1 MKGSSLIRDRLS
13 SVLEYDDRVSNKP
26 LKDYPIKDIE
36 QWHIECVQTR
46 LKNTKTTAN
55 DVVKMISIIYTW
67 AIKKKKIKAIN
78 PVQNITKFKENK
90 IKIKLDEVDRKK
102 VIDYCF
108 SKAFDFFPRFLTYV
122 ALLLLTGKREEE
134 LLHLAWQQPTDKKH
148 FEECSGWLVDN
159 WEREKMIYLRDTKNR
174 KSELVYIDN
183 QSLQILLRL
192 QRSDIRKERLGG

>member
-1 MKGSSLIRDRLS
+1 M
-13 SVLEYDDRVSNKP
+13 
-26 LKDYPIKDIE
+26 
-36 QWHIECVQTR
+36 
-46 LKNTKTTAN
+46 
-55 DVVKMISIIYTW
+55 
-67 AIKKKKIKAIN
+67 
-78 PVQNITKFKENK
+78 
-90 IKIKLDEVDRKK
+90 
-102 VIDYCF
+102 F
-108 SKAFDFFPRFLTYV
+108 SKAFDFFPRFLTYI

-192 QRSDIRKERLGG
+192 QRSDIQKRTLGPLSPRSSFRRKEYL